1 MGSAEAVAATLSRM
15 FESSAIEDDPRTKFI
30 PPFEPVEELPKIFQD
45 AINLHQSRR
54 RNEEGMFEEIQR
66 EYRGIAGA
74 VIIRDSED
82 SGRTSS
88 LMSDNLWLE

>member
-45 AINLHQSRR
+45 ASKLHQSRR
-54 RNEEGMFEEIQR
+54 QNEEGMFEEIQSK
-66 EYRGIAGA
+66 YPGIAGT
-74 VIIRDSED
+74 VMIRDNED

-88 LMSDNLWLE
+88 LLSDKFWPE